1 MKRVNKFLIAIIV
14 FLTIVIIGLVT
25 LLVLTLLNIKEKPFE
40 KEEPVDMIINGNVIS
55 FLNNVVSLSGDSY
68 YNILDIENKPDEEI
82 FNLTIKYL
90 YANDMYTKNND
101 EYIFKQSDINSIAK
115 KYMMKE
121 EFNYITTNPSYR
133 YDINNKTFIT
143 KQPILGL
150 KAYILKSID
159 IYEKTETT
167 ASVIFEVEGSYEV
180 NNLGIRE
187 KYNITVQTK
196 ENNYKIISINKIK

>member
-40 KEEPVDMIINGNVIS
+40 KEEPVDMIINGNVMS

-90 YANDMYTKNND
+90 YANDMYTKNSD

-133 YDINNKTFIT
+133 YDINNKAFIT